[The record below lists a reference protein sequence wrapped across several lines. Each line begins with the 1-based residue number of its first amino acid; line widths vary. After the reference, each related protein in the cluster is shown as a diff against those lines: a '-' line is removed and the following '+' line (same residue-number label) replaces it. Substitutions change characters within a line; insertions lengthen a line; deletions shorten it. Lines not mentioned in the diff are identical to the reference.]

1 MSASP
6 SRPVKI
12 ANNNILRQADDDFAS
27 GSPGPGFGFGT
38 PGRSGVQRQGTP
50 STPTIANIPPRIA
63 FDGSPRNVGGFPG
76 SFGAQSRTPQTG
88 GSSTPTGVPLGESP
102 LQGRV
107 ALDDVTDEEMARV
120 LRRHLVPRRV
130 GDGDETPT
138 GGISRS
144 RRTSDSGP
152 AASTPQRHQQE
163 ASETFPIPYDAPGGD
178 ITYVF
183 ILDKGLKIH

>member
-1 MSASP
+1 M
-6 SRPVKI
+6 
-12 ANNNILRQADDDFAS
+12 
-27 GSPGPGFGFGT
+27 
-38 PGRSGVQRQGTP
+38 
-50 STPTIANIPPRIA
+50 
-63 FDGSPRNVGGFPG
+63 
-76 SFGAQSRTPQTG
+76 
-88 GSSTPTGVPLGESP
+88 
-102 LQGRV
+102 

-130 GDGDETPT
+130 GDGDETPM

-163 ASETFPIPYDAPGGD
+163 TNETFPIPYDAPGGD